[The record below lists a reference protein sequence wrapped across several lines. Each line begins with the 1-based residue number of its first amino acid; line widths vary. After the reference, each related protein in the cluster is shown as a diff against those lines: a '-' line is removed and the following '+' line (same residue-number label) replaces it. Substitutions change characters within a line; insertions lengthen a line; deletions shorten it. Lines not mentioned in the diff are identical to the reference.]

1 MMKQLFFAG
10 LLLAAGMFLV
20 LSDFLKLPTLKA
32 AKAMLGAGKESKK
45 AAKTVEAWLM
55 SGAVKLARHIRM
67 DEYKRARMANVLKAA
82 GYSMTPEVYTA
93 YALTKSGAILLGVI
107 PCLLLLPL
115 LTPLVVILAVLSYF
129 KETRKADEQLKA
141 KRDQIEGELPRFVAT
156 VEQSLKA
163 SRDVLAML
171 EAYKK
176 NAGPAFANELDVLTA
191 DMRSSSYEA
200 ALTRF
205 EARFN
210 SPMLSDVVRGLIGVL
225 RGDDSAVYFQML
237 SHDFKALEL
246 QCLKGRAQ
254 KIPPKIRV
262 FSFVMLMCFL
272 LTYMVIIAVQIMK
285 RIISVLLAF
294 VLMISIFLPMNA
306 YAIGD
311 GNVDGGGGGMG
322 DGTNTDFWNTG
333 DEGVRV
339 TVIRAS
345 DHAVVTTPIDLT
357 NRTPA
362 NSIIHFG
369 KVSKMQ
375 YKNGRAL
382 SPVQGAYYYTNP
394 SQALPKIIST
404 SGGNGNIA
412 AIKSYFTDEQVIRS
426 IANLTGMNFNVLING
441 QYKLLLE
448 PIAYMT

>member
-45 AAKTVEAWLM
+45 ASKTLEAWLM

-129 KETRKADEQLKA
+129 KETRKADEQLKT

-163 SRDVLAML
+163 SRDVLAVL

-176 NAGPAFANELDVLTA
+176 NSGPAFAHELDVLTA
-191 DMRSSSYEA
+191 DMRSSSYET

-246 QCLKGRAQ
+246 QRLKGQAQ
-254 KIPPKIRV
+254 KIPQKIRV

-272 LTYMVIIAVQIMK
+272 LTYMVIIAVQIMD
-285 RIISVLLAF
+285 SL
-294 VLMISIFLPMNA
+294 
-306 YAIGD
+306 
-311 GNVDGGGGGMG
+311 
-322 DGTNTDFWNTG
+322 GTMF
-333 DEGVRV
+333 
-339 TVIRAS
+339 
-345 DHAVVTTPIDLT
+345 
-357 NRTPA
+357 
-362 NSIIHFG
+362 
-369 KVSKMQ
+369 
-375 YKNGRAL
+375 
-382 SPVQGAYYYTNP
+382 
-394 SQALPKIIST
+394 
-404 SGGNGNIA
+404 
-412 AIKSYFTDEQVIRS
+412 
-426 IANLTGMNFNVLING
+426 
-441 QYKLLLE
+441 
-448 PIAYMT
+448 